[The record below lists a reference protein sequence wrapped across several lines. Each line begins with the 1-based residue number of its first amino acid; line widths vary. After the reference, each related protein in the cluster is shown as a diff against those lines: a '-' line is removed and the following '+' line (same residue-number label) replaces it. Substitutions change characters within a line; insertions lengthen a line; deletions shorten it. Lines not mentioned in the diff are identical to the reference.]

1 MSGLVLYDLS
11 EAYRNILNLIDEE
24 NPDTEL
30 TNALAAI
37 EGQIE
42 VKAVN
47 IANLIK
53 YLEAEADM
61 IEAEERRLAQRK
73 KSRENSVKQIKSY
86 LQNNLEA
93 VGMDKIITPTRTVY
107 IQKNPPSVEILDIEK
122 VPQKF
127 LTYIPA
133 KYEARK
139 KDIMSAWK
147 EGEEIPGVSVTQGR
161 SVRIK

>member
-1 MSGLVLYDLS
+1 MSIKLYDLTQ
-11 EAYRNILNLIDEE
+11 AYQNILELIDDEQ
-24 NPDTEL
+24 DSDL
-30 TNALAAI
+30 AIALQAVEGEI
-37 EGQIE
+37 EA
-42 VKAVN
+42 KAVN

-53 YLEAEADM
+53 YLEAEANM
-61 IEAEERRLAQRK
+61 IEAEERRLAQRR
-73 KSRENSVKQIKSY
+73 KSRENAVTQIKSY

-93 VGMDKIITPTRTVY
+93 VGMDKIITPTRTIY